1 MSLFR
6 LRGHTCKFNP
16 LLREQTLVAILQ
28 PTNMGMHF
36 SQDTEANRT
45 RIDINFN
52 HLVFNVS
59 PASIYIIYN
68 SYNTFMTEF
77 FSSETAEEEKRE
89 REEEEGGCME
99 NLWATSTFQED
110 ELWYPKLDNALEVL
124 GRGMVSGF
132 SHPLSSI
139 QSTVQLEVAY
149 YNAKLALWELVI
161 EPVGYISHTG
171 HTHYSRWSLDL
182 RYLPPATSSCLQV
195 CPPGTR

>member
-1 MSLFR
+1 M
-6 LRGHTCKFNP
+6 
-16 LLREQTLVAILQ
+16 AILQ

-59 PASIYIIYN
+59 PPSIYIIYY

-99 NLWATSTFQED
+99 NLWATFQED
-110 ELWYPKLDNALEVL
+110 QLW
-124 GRGMVSGF
+124 
-132 SHPLSSI
+132 
-139 QSTVQLEVAY
+139 
-149 YNAKLALWELVI
+149 
-161 EPVGYISHTG
+161 
-171 HTHYSRWSLDL
+171 
-182 RYLPPATSSCLQV
+182 
-195 CPPGTR
+195 